1 MARMHEYLISSM
13 REVLENS
20 ECSKARALK
29 EIGVNCVYSTHK
41 QCHQKK
47 TGWRK
52 KRRNYERRAGR
63 REGEEEGEGGSVGR
77 KRNRYKGI

>member
-1 MARMHEYLISSM
+1 MHEYLISSM

-52 KRRNYERRAGR
+52 KKEKLREKGGKEGGR
-63 REGEEEGEGGSVGR
+63 GGRGGRECRKEEE
-77 KRNRYKGI
+77 